1 MHVTNE
7 YVYQTGVSI
16 DDVVSV
22 SDAAIQNSN
31 KRTGQKLSVRFAI
44 TDELLTL
51 RELKTKHEKEL
62 KELKEKLENP
72 QALLDLMTAQQR
84 RRFES
89 FELEKWKNEQQ
100 YEKKLQ
106 LAKAQLTEGMSACVC
121 ESVYIYHMCASV
133 CAV

>member
-1 MHVTNE
+1 M
-7 YVYQTGVSI
+7 
-16 DDVVSV
+16 
-22 SDAAIQNSN
+22 
-31 KRTGQKLSVRFAI
+31 
-44 TDELLTL
+44 
-51 RELKTKHEKEL
+51 KTKHEKEL